1 MRSVLL
7 AAGLYNI
14 LWGAF
19 AVLFP
24 GAIFSWLDMPQ
35 PNYPQ
40 FWQCI
45 GMIVGVYGIG
55 YAIAAFDPVRHWPI
69 VLVGFLG
76 KVMGPLGMV
85 QALWTGQ
92 LPWGFAL
99 NCVTNDL
106 IWWAPF
112 ALILKHA
119 WVKYQAEGDDAD
131 LPAESTLLAEAQT
144 TSGMSL
150 AALSQQQPVLL
161 VFLRHSGCTFCRE
174 ALADLSVVRAKI
186 EKNGTK
192 LALVH
197 MGTAESFAAFTAT
210 YGLSDVP
217 AVSDPERRLYRGL
230 GLRRGKLAQLLGFS
244 VWWRGTKSFFAGHH
258 PGALEGDGTQMPGVF
273 LLQNGRVVRRFIH
286 DNAAQRPDY
295 AAISQVP
302 A

>member
-1 MRSVLL
+1 MAASSPSPRWMRSVLL
-7 AAGLYNI
+7 AAGVYNM

-45 GMIVGVYGIG
+45 GMIVGVYGLG

-76 KVMGPLGMV
+76 KVLGPLGMV

-106 IWWAPF
+106 IWWVPF

-119 WVKYQAEGDDAD
+119 WVTHQRDGDAAPSQP
-131 LPAESTLLAEAQT
+131 PA
-144 TSGMSL
+144 
-150 AALSQQQPVLL
+150 
-161 VFLRHSGCTFCRE
+161 CT
-174 ALADLSVVRAKI
+174 
-186 EKNGTK
+186 
-192 LALVH
+192 
-197 MGTAESFAAFTAT
+197 
-210 YGLSDVP
+210 
-217 AVSDPERRLYRGL
+217 
-230 GLRRGKLAQLLGFS
+230 
-244 VWWRGTKSFFAGHH
+244 
-258 PGALEGDGTQMPGVF
+258 
-273 LLQNGRVVRRFIH
+273 
-286 DNAAQRPDY
+286 
-295 AAISQVP
+295 
-302 A
+302 